1 MIISLVA
8 ARLKRRNISVSFTQ
22 DLDQNQFDPTIT
34 EMRVANSTVLVVLLT
49 KNCLKQNE
57 VVFAMT
63 AADRYYNQVV
73 SRVVLVCVS
82 ELVGIPNL
90 TFLLLIFI
98 IRFMMQNRVSFRDMM
113 NNLHPFKNCSLKR
126 PLPFSNVSP
135 AVSTNIS

>member
-8 ARLKRRNISVSFTQ
+8 ARLKRRKISVSFTQ

-73 SRVVLVCVS
+73 SRVILVS
-82 ELVGIPNL
+82 
-90 TFLLLIFI
+90 
-98 IRFMMQNRVSFRDMM
+98 
-113 NNLHPFKNCSLKR
+113 K
-126 PLPFSNVSP
+126 
-135 AVSTNIS
+135 